1 MTFYLSM
8 TIKSLLI
15 WILIIL
21 ILIAIAFVVGFCIGS
36 DGQDE
41 KETRADERAKTIEEC
56 FKAIREQAEKA
67 LRKQNQERH
76 DKGLALYQQDFD
88 CFSTHKIEFD
98 IFREVEKQMKEVRN
112 ERD

>member
-36 DGQDE
+36 DVPDEKDE
-41 KETRADERAKTIEEC
+41 KEKTIKDFAEWLQKESIFYLNYVDWKKCVRVVDEENPNYEISHTESVNATLDEVLAEYE
-56 FKAIREQAEKA
+56 KEQEK
-67 LRKQNQERH
+67 
-76 DKGLALYQQDFD
+76 
-88 CFSTHKIEFD
+88 
-98 IFREVEKQMKEVRN
+98 
-112 ERD
+112 